1 MVSKAW
7 RFRELISAEEILM
20 LNDLMGFSTIR
31 EMERRFLTAAQNEAK
46 YGSAR
51 Y

>member
-1 MVSKAW
+1 MASRAR
-7 RFRELISAEEILM
+7 RFRELIAAEEIPM